1 MKEIYVTIVDIVKI
15 WNHPILNT
23 LKKAEK
29 RQELCQYL
37 LPFEYSDHPSYSH
50 YFNKDHYGLSDS
62 TLRMLVNGNR
72 KSRSKNIIYLA
83 HADFTNELISLLN
96 NNEIYNNIRPRQS
109 LYTKILDLQYHYPIT
124 KDHSIF
130 TNILL
135 LPDEPYG
142 KGYQTYEKLRNIM
155 IELLEINSN
164 ESIAYALMIL
174 ILAGWLQWKIEDIP
188 WLYNQNEIYNYFNQI
203 SSKNKSLISPLDD
216 PHYMHTYHA
225 YLYRHSKNQLF
236 EYATLT
242 IKQDYI
248 YTNTATLSL
257 RYKSGA
263 DMQYYTLTYEGH
275 LQYSAP
281 DHTIVG
287 TLTNKAGNIL
297 QIQFYYDSFRKD
309 MYYRQGIVTFKSTI
323 SASPL
328 TQKIILTKKE
338 VEKEKI
344 PYIKGLLSMNT
355 HIMIYTLQMLESFK
369 NQFNDYTWY
378 NTFNHD
384 MYDYIYNHIQSS
396 NILNLDEIYAHFITS
411 IPKTQLIE
419 ILLALRSI
427 DLAGYEDCSH
437 YATFIHNQD
446 IHELFK

>member
-1 MKEIYVTIVDIVKI
+1 MKTIYVSIADIVKT

-29 RQELCQYL
+29 RHELCQYL
-37 LPFEYSDHPSYSH
+37 LPFEYSDHPSYCH
-50 YFNKDHYGLSDS
+50 YFHKDQYGLSDS

-72 KSRSKNIIYLA
+72 KSKSKNIIYLA
-83 HADFTNELISLLN
+83 HVDFTNELISLLN
-96 NNEIYNNIRPRQS
+96 NNEPYNNVCTRQS
-109 LYTKILDLQYHYPIT
+109 LYTKILDLQCHYPIT
-124 KDHSIF
+124 KDHPIF

-142 KGYQTYEKLRNIM
+142 KGYQTYEKLRQIL

-164 ESIAYALMIL
+164 ESIAYALMIF
-174 ILAGWLQWKIEDIP
+174 ILAGWLQWKIENIP
-188 WLYNQNEIYNYFNQI
+188 WLYDKNEIFTYFNQTSI
-203 SSKNKSLISPLDD
+203 KNKSLISPLDD

-242 IKQDYI
+242 IEEDYI
-248 YTNTATLSL
+248 YGNHTTLTL

-263 DMQYYTLTYEGH
+263 DNQYYTLTYTGH
-275 LQYSAP
+275 LQHSYP
-281 DHTIVG
+281 DHIVSG

-309 MYYRQGIVTFKSTI
+309 IYYRQGIVVFKSTI

-355 HIMIYTLQMLESFK
+355 HIMIYTQSMLEIFK
-369 NQFNDYTWY
+369 KQFKDYTWY
-378 NTFNHD
+378 NLFND
-384 MYDYIYNHIQSS
+384 FMLDYINSHIMTSHL
-396 NILNLDEIYAHFITS
+396 LNLDEIYAHFITS
-411 IPKTQLIE
+411 IPKNQLIE
-419 ILLALRSI
+419 IILALRSI
-427 DLAGYEDCSH
+427 DLIGYEDSLH
-437 YATFIHNQD
+437 YTTFVHNQD